1 MYLKEIEMAG
11 FKSFADKITLNLDND
26 ITCIVGPNG
35 SGKSNIVDAIRFVL
49 GEQSVK
55 SLRGDNLMADV
66 IFSGSKN
73 RNPMHSASVTL
84 TFDNTDKYLNVP
96 YSQVSIRRRL
106 YKTGDNEYFLNNERC
121 RLKDIIDLFLDSNI
135 GRDSFNIIG
144 QGEIAKILSTSAMDR
159 RIVIEEAAGI
169 LKYKKRREEAYK
181 KLDKTNLNLERINDI
196 IKEVEERVE
205 PLKNQSEKAN
215 KYLNAKKELERV
227 EVAVLA
233 NEITNAN
240 FRYQDIK
247 NKIKDDENK
256 LIHLDTILNNPEL
269 DKLKLSEIDL
279 SKKIQ
284 ELNKN
289 LLNKT
294 KAKEE
299 INSQRIIS
307 KERAKYNSEDIKVHE
322 NIEYLSDRNLKLEK
336 DIKVLEV
343 DNKLIIERKKGLEN
357 GLNDL
362 IDSINDNK
370 LKLDNLTKNYNIKK
384 RTNLELVNKLEI
396 LKSNLNDNVFLNNNV
411 KKILNNPK
419 LTGIIDALINIVKV
433 KNGYQKSFDV
443 VSLSNKNFLI
453 AKDEYEIKNAIDYL
467 KKENLGRATFLP
479 INIIKAKY
487 IDNETLNKI
496 KDIDGY
502 LGILSDFLEYDNKFN
517 NIILNQFGNIIV
529 VDNIDNANIISKII
543 NNRYRIV
550 TIDGDIIHIG
560 GSITGGSVS
569 DIKNNLTIKNNI
581 NSLNLKIQDNKNE
594 IDNLEVEIE
603 TLNTL
608 INDIERNIYE
618 KRSTLIKTI
627 DELNKNKNNLNELTK
642 ELDNNKQELDS
653 LNGTSNIE
661 DYSKKY
667 YDLSLECELLDKNI
681 KELIKEK
688 DDIVIKINEIEGI
701 RKENRL
707 EYSTIEK
714 EVNDLKIESNKL
726 DLKLDTNLNILNQEY
741 NLTYERAIDEYSLDM
756 DLEDAKKLVYD
767 YKNII
772 KNIGMVNL
780 DSIKEYETVNE
791 RYLYLTSERDDLLK
805 AKDMLYSIIDDMDT
819 VMKEDFLSTFKELEI
834 EFKKV
839 FKSMFHGGDATLKLT
854 DKDNILETGV
864 DIIASP
870 PGKKLKTVTL
880 LSGGEK
886 TLTAISLLFAIL
898 NIRKVPFCIFD
909 EVEAALD
916 EANVDNFGTYLN
928 NYKEKTQFLLITHK
942 KRTMEYAKTLYGITM
957 QESGVSKLVSVKL
970 EDNK

>member
-343 DNKLIIERKKGLEN
+343 DNKLIIERKK
-357 GLNDL
+357 
-362 IDSINDNK
+362 
-370 LKLDNLTKNYNIKK
+370 
-384 RTNLELVNKLEI
+384 
-396 LKSNLNDNVFLNNNV
+396 
-411 KKILNNPK
+411 
-419 LTGIIDALINIVKV
+419 
-433 KNGYQKSFDV
+433 
-443 VSLSNKNFLI
+443 
-453 AKDEYEIKNAIDYL
+453 
-467 KKENLGRATFLP
+467 
-479 INIIKAKY
+479 
-487 IDNETLNKI
+487 
-496 KDIDGY
+496 
-502 LGILSDFLEYDNKFN
+502 
-517 NIILNQFGNIIV
+517 
-529 VDNIDNANIISKII
+529 
-543 NNRYRIV
+543 
-550 TIDGDIIHIG
+550 
-560 GSITGGSVS
+560 
-569 DIKNNLTIKNNI
+569 
-581 NSLNLKIQDNKNE
+581 
-594 IDNLEVEIE
+594 
-603 TLNTL
+603 
-608 INDIERNIYE
+608 
-618 KRSTLIKTI
+618 
-627 DELNKNKNNLNELTK
+627 
-642 ELDNNKQELDS
+642 
-653 LNGTSNIE
+653 
-661 DYSKKY
+661 
-667 YDLSLECELLDKNI
+667 
-681 KELIKEK
+681 
-688 DDIVIKINEIEGI
+688 
-701 RKENRL
+701 
-707 EYSTIEK
+707 
-714 EVNDLKIESNKL
+714 
-726 DLKLDTNLNILNQEY
+726 
-741 NLTYERAIDEYSLDM
+741 
-756 DLEDAKKLVYD
+756 
-767 YKNII
+767 
-772 KNIGMVNL
+772 
-780 DSIKEYETVNE
+780 
-791 RYLYLTSERDDLLK
+791 
-805 AKDMLYSIIDDMDT
+805 
-819 VMKEDFLSTFKELEI
+819 
-834 EFKKV
+834 
-839 FKSMFHGGDATLKLT
+839 
-854 DKDNILETGV
+854 
-864 DIIASP
+864 
-870 PGKKLKTVTL
+870 
-880 LSGGEK
+880 
-886 TLTAISLLFAIL
+886 
-898 NIRKVPFCIFD
+898 
-909 EVEAALD
+909 
-916 EANVDNFGTYLN
+916 
-928 NYKEKTQFLLITHK
+928 
-942 KRTMEYAKTLYGITM
+942 
-957 QESGVSKLVSVKL
+957 
-970 EDNK
+970 

>member
-343 DNKLIIERKKGLEN
+343 DNKLIIERKKWLEN

-560 GSITGGSVS
+560 GSITGGSLS